1 MNTIKEKIQEREV
14 FILIACVIYVVSLFL
29 MNYFKFDILNI
40 AWVLISI
47 AILFLSRKSP
57 WPKKQWL
64 AIEGVILV
72 SLIVAFYSFMNG
84 NINSQLYLCI
94 PVGCL
99 IMALVFRWH
108 WVIPIFL
115 FVDIFTT
122 LMNLSEGMRYISLYM
137 NFVYYIII
145 SFIPNDLKIYKK

>member
-64 AIEGVILV
+64 AAEGVILV
-72 SLIVAFYSFMNG
+72 SLIMAFYAYVNG
-84 NINSQLYLCI
+84 PIKSWLYLCI
-94 PVGCL
+94 PVVYL
-99 IMALVFRWH
+99 IMALVFRCH
-108 WVIPIFL
+108 WVILVFL
-115 FVDIFTT
+115 VVDIFTT
-122 LMNLSEGMRYISLYM
+122 FMDLSGGMRYIPLYT

-145 SFIPNDLKIYKK
+145 SLIPNDLKIYKK

>member
-1 MNTIKEKIQEREV
+1 MNNIKEKIQERKN
-14 FILIACVIYVVSLFL
+14 FILITCAIYVVSLLL

-40 AWVLISI
+40 TWVLISI
-47 AILFLSRKSP
+47 ALLFVSGASP

-72 SLIVAFYSFMNG
+72 SLIVSFYSFMNG